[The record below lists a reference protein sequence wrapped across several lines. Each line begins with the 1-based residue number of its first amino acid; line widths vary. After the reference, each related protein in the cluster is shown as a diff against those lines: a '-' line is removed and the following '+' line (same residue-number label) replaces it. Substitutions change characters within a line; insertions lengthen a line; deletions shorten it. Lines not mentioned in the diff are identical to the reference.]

1 MKKTFPLK
9 LPGKADP
16 RVLEGVKHDV
26 RKYVKRERRKAL
38 PDGFDRWNFRCKIG
52 PDRDHAADCEL
63 DSINPALDAIANAGG
78 AEAYVEILAEPGNR
92 GPSKESA

>member
-16 RVLEGVKHDV
+16 RVVEGVKHDL
-26 RKYVKRERRKAL
+26 RKYVKRERRKTL

-63 DSINPALDAIANAGG
+63 EQLNPALDGIANAGG
-78 AEAYVEILAEPGNR
+78 AQVYVEILAEPGNR
-92 GPSKESA
+92 VQPSASA